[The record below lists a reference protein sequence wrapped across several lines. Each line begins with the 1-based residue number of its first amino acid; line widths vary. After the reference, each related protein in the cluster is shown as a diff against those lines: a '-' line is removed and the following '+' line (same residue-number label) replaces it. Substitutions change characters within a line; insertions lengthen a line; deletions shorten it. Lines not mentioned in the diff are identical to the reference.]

1 MATRRVTFEKQQRER
16 AKKEKAALKRERRQ
30 ERKLER
36 ELGIDPDEQVDPEQD
51 PESGAPEPF
60 PPTD

>member
-30 ERKLER
+30 ERKLAKEQGGDDADWLGEPPER
-36 ELGIDPDEQVDPEQD
+36 IDPDEV
-51 PESGAPEPF
+51 F
-60 PPTD
+60 PPER

>member
-30 ERKLER
+30 ERKLEK
-36 ELGIDPDEQVDPEQD
+36 ELGIGPDEQVDSDLDLEPGIPD
-51 PESGAPEPF
+51 PF

>member
-30 ERKLER
+30 ERKEAKEQGGEQDWLGEPPER
-36 ELGIDPDEQVDPEQD
+36 VDPDEV
-51 PESGAPEPF
+51 F
-60 PPTD
+60 PPEA